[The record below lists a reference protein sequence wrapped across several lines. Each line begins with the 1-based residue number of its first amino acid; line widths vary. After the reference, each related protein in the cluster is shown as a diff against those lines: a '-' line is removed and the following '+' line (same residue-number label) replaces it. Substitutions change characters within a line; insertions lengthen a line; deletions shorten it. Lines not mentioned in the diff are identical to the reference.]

1 MPFTLSHAAAALPFR
16 KYCPQRLD
24 MLALMLGTIT
34 PDLAYYWRDFNLAAK
49 AHTFGG
55 SLVICLP
62 LGLAAFYLIRAFS
75 KEISR
80 IFNGPFREFIENI
93 KTTPSKPISIIASV
107 LLGAWTHVIW
117 DSFTHR
123 NGSVVTRIPWL
134 AEDIFSLAGPGFG
147 FGTGADMGLGIGL
160 ARGIQIPV
168 YSLLQHLSSTFGLT
182 VLAVAAYRY
191 YRRKRSHEESTGRW
205 HEGRIARI
213 WVSCIFLAS
222 IFSAGRLMQNLPA
235 LDSGLNEA
243 LRKLVFH
250 GILDLV
256 GGTVLFLAIAVVI
269 LSLNDRFCGSEKVVY
284 NENHR

>member
-16 KYCPQRLD
+16 RYCPQRLD
-24 MLALMLGTIT
+24 MLALILGTIA

-62 LGLAAFYLIRAFS
+62 LGLAVFYLIRAFS

-80 IFNGPFREFIENI
+80 IFTSPFREPFENLR
-93 KTTPSKPISIIASV
+93 TAPSKPISIIASI

-123 NGSVVTRIPWL
+123 NGSVVTRIPWMS
-134 AEDIFSLAGPGFG
+134 EDIFSLAG
-147 FGTGADMGLGIGL
+147 TGADMALGIGL
-160 ARGIQIPV
+160 ARGIEIPV
-168 YSLLQHLSSTFGLT
+168 YSLLQHLSSVFGLT

-191 YRRKRSHEESTGRW
+191 CRQKRSSDQSQSQDHR
-205 HEGRIARI
+205 RIARI
-213 WVSCIFLAS
+213 WASCICLAT
-222 IFSAGRLMQNLPA
+222 IFSIGRLMQNLPA
-235 LDSGLNEA
+235 SGPGLHEA

>member
-1 MPFTLSHAAAALPFR
+1 MPFTLSHAAAALPFKR
-16 KYCPQRLD
+16 YCPQRLD
-24 MLALMLGTIT
+24 MLALMVGTIT

-75 KEISR
+75 KDIGR
-80 IFNGPFREFIENI
+80 VLTNPFDKLFESLKEAP
-93 KTTPSKPISIIASV
+93 TKPITIIASV
-107 LLGAWTHVIW
+107 LVGAWTHVIW

-123 NGSVVTRIPWL
+123 NGSVVTRVPWMS
-134 AEDIFSLAGPGFG
+134 EDILGLLKFG
-147 FGTGADMGLGIGL
+147 FGNGIE
-160 ARGIQIPV
+160 IPV
-168 YSLLQHLSSTFGLT
+168 YSLLQHLSSVFGLT

-191 YRRKRSHEESTGRW
+191 YRQKRSSNQVHGQDHGQDHR
-205 HEGRIARI
+205 RIAGI
-213 WVSCIFLAS
+213 WGTCICLAA
-222 IFSAGRLMQNLPA
+222 IFSAGRLLQNLPA
-235 LDSGLNEA
+235 SASGMHEA

-256 GGTVLFLAIAVVI
+256 GGTVLLLAMAVVI
-269 LSLNDRFCGSEKVVY
+269 LSLYERFCGSEKVVY